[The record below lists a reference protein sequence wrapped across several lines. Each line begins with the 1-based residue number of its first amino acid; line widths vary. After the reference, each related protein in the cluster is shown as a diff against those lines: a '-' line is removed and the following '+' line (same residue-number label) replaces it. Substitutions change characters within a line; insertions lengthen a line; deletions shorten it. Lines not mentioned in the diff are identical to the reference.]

1 MENTKNTSL
10 DGVRGLAAVTV
21 IFSHLVLWFYPYLS
35 SGNTKDS
42 GVNDFTQALFNSPF
56 TFIFKG
62 TSAVMLFFIISGYVL
77 SLTFARNG
85 ITVDK
90 IQSSACKRYLRLGIP
105 VAVSVI
111 ICAIL
116 MSVHAFR
123 AKEYGITLPLS
134 SAYTGDLNLM
144 EVIKQALY
152 GSMLFGQGSFN
163 YVLWTISIEFYG
175 SMLVFALWA
184 LFGKNQNI
192 LRLVCVLISWFTIAS
207 GTPFVWGLGLFP
219 IGVLLSTFKF
229 NPSHSAYNKASCFVM
244 LAAGFYLLGF
254 NPQSYSYEAIS
265 SLYSSMPDIDIS
277 WGFFIPIVGAIL
289 TITSVIAFPRNLSL
303 LRSVVP
309 QLLGRISFSLYLL
322 HSMILTIISTHM
334 VKAFGVGVYAFA
346 SSLVLTMLI
355 TIPLSFIFYKL
366 VDVKATYLSSL
377 FAKRTLEKEKSILE
391 SGINNRVA

>member
-105 VAVSVI
+105 VAASVI
-111 ICAIL
+111 ICVLL
-116 MSVHAFR
+116 MSFNVFH

-134 SAYTGDLNLM
+134 SAYTGEFELLDA
-144 EVIKQALY
+144 IKQALY

-184 LFGKNQNI
+184 LFGKNKNI
-192 LRLVCVLISWFTIAS
+192 LRLVCVLISWFTITS
-207 GTPFVWGLGLFP
+207 GTPFVWGCGLFP
-219 IGVLLSTFKF
+219 IGVLLSTFNF
-229 NPSHSAYNKASCFVM
+229 FPSRSIYKKVSCIAMLSAG
-244 LAAGFYLLGF
+244 LYLLGF

-289 TITSVIAFPRNLSL
+289 TITSIIAFPGNLSL

-346 SSLVLTMLI
+346 SSLVLTVLI
-355 TIPLSFIFYKL
+355 TIPLSLIFYKF
-366 VDVKATYLSSL
+366 VDAKAIYISSR
-377 FAKRTLEKEKSILE
+377 FAKRILEKERPIIE
-391 SGINNRVA
+391 SRIINKAA